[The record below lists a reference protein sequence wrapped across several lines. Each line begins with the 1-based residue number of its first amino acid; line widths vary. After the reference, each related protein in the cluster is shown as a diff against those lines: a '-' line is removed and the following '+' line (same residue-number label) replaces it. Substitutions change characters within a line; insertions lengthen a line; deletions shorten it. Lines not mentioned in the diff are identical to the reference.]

1 MTAVI
6 LAAGMGNRY
15 GGLKQIDP
23 LGPSGEFIIDYSIYD
38 AIRAGFTK
46 VVFIIKRENLEI
58 FRDTIGKRV
67 EGKIQVEYAF
77 QDPAD
82 LPDGLPFPEGRVK
95 PLGTTHALYCCR
107 NLVKESFAIFNAD
120 DFYGYGT
127 FLSVKAF
134 MDNAGEGEF
143 CMPGYVVRNTLSE
156 NGSVSRGICETRNGL
171 LTAIVERKKILPD
184 GDGAKF
190 EDENG
195 NWVSIHGDTPVSMNF
210 WGFTPRIFEFAEA
223 RLRNFLTDSASDLL
237 KGESYLTEL
246 AEDVIRSED
255 CSVSLVHTPCVWKGV
270 TYREDREAFRQYLQ
284 SLAEKGEYPV
294 SLWDIENILTV

>member
-134 MDNAGEGEF
+134 MDNAREGEF

-210 WGFTPRIFEFAEA
+210 WGFTPKIFAFAEA
-223 RLRNFLTDSASDLL
+223 RLRSFLTDPNSDLL

-294 SLWDIENILTV
+294 SLWDTENILTV

>member
-23 LGPSGEFIIDYSIYD
+23 LGPSGEFIIDYSVYD
-38 AIRAGFTK
+38 AIRAGFDK
-46 VVFIIKRENLEI
+46 VVFIIKRENFEI
-58 FRDTIGKRV
+58 FRDTIVKRI
-67 EGKIQVEYAF
+67 EGKIKVDYAF

-82 LPDGLPFPEGRVK
+82 LPEGLSYPAGREK

-107 NLVKESFAIFNAD
+107 NVVNEPFVIFNAD
-120 DFYGYGT
+120 DFYGFGT
-127 FLSVKAF
+127 FLSVRSF
-134 MDNAGEGEF
+134 MEKAGEGEF

-156 NGSVSRGICETRNGL
+156 NGSVSRGICETKNGL

-184 GDGAKF
+184 GEGAKF

-195 NWVSIHGDTPVSMNF
+195 GWVSIHGDTPVSMNF
-210 WGFTPRIFEFAEA
+210 WGFTPKIFKFAEE
-223 RLRNFLTDSASDLL
+223 RLCKFLTDPRSDLI

-246 AEDVIRSED
+246 AEDVIRSKD

-270 TYREDREAFRQYLQ
+270 TYREDREAFRQYLVDLVA
-284 SLAEKGEYPV
+284 SGEYPA
-294 SLWDIENILTV
+294 SLWDSRSAVSV

>member
-46 VVFIIKRENLEI
+46 VVFIIKRENYDL
-58 FRDTIGKRV
+58 FRETIGKRV

-77 QDPAD
+77 QDPSD

-107 NLVKESFAIFNAD
+107 NVVKEPFAIFNAD

-127 FLSVKAF
+127 FLSVKTF

-156 NGSVSRGICETRNGL
+156 NGSVSRGICETENGL
-171 LTAIVERKKILPD
+171 LTAIVERKKILPE
-184 GDGAKF
+184 GTGAKF

-210 WGFTPRIFEFAEA
+210 WGFTPKIFAFAET
-223 RLRNFLTDSASDLL
+223 RLRNFLTDPASDLI

-246 AEDVIRSED
+246 AEDVICSED

-270 TYREDREAFRQYLQ
+270 TYREDREAFRQYLV
-284 SLAEKGEYPV
+284 SLVENGEYPA
-294 SLWDIENILTV
+294 SLWDTQSTLTV

>member
-95 PLGTTHALYCCR
+95 PLGTTHDLYCCR
-107 NLVKESFAIFNAD
+107 NLVKEPFAIFNAD
-120 DFYGYGT
+120 DFYGGT
-127 FLSVKAF
+127 HRGGRGGGL
-134 MDNAGEGEF
+134 EYCRLPLQLRE
-143 CMPGYVVRNTLSE
+143 RN
-156 NGSVSRGICETRNGL
+156 
-171 LTAIVERKKILPD
+171 
-184 GDGAKF
+184 
-190 EDENG
+190 
-195 NWVSIHGDTPVSMNF
+195 
-210 WGFTPRIFEFAEA
+210 
-223 RLRNFLTDSASDLL
+223 
-237 KGESYLTEL
+237 
-246 AEDVIRSED
+246 
-255 CSVSLVHTPCVWKGV
+255 
-270 TYREDREAFRQYLQ
+270 LQ
-284 SLAEKGEYPV
+284 KTGQF
-294 SLWDIENILTV
+294 